1 MDFSIDPEFQ
11 AKLDWMDRF
20 VRDEVEAM
28 DLLFPQGSEQFNIR
42 NKKARAMARR
52 LQAKVKEQGL
62 WACHLT
68 PEMGGKGYGQV
79 KLGLMNEI
87 LGRTSWGPV
96 IFGCAAPDTGNAE
109 IVAMFGTPEQKRRYL
124 QPLLDGDI
132 FSTYAMT
139 EPQAGADPKEFTCRA
154 WREGDEW
161 VIEGEKWYASNY
173 KNSSFVIAMVVTNPE
188 NPPHERM
195 SMFLMPS
202 NTPGIV
208 DIRDVAGMNDPVDAG
223 HHAYLRFDKVR
234 VPLDAMLGAPGEGFK
249 LAQARLGGGRIHHA
263 MRVVGQC
270 QRALEMMQERAVSR
284 QTQGRQLGDHQFV
297 KGMIADSA
305 IELEM
310 YRLLILKTAWMI
322 DTMPHGA
329 ARMHIGMCKVAM
341 ARVYHDIVRRA
352 VHLHGALGTT
362 HETPLARM
370 WMGVP
375 MLSVADGPTEVH
387 QIQVANALLKKTTP
401 APGMFPSEHIPTRQA
416 QAAIDYADE
425 LRAASEIT
433 ARAEAGAAA

>member
-1 MDFSIDPEFQ
+1 MDFSVDPEFQ
-11 AKLDWMDRF
+11 EKLDWMNMF
-20 VRDEVEAM
+20 VREEVETM
-28 DLLFPQGSEQFNIR
+28 DLLFPQGSEQFNIKNR
-42 NKKARAMARR
+42 KARAMAKA

-68 PEMGGKGYGQV
+68 PELGGKGYGQV

-109 IVAMFGTPEQKRRYL
+109 ILAMFGTAAQKARFL
-124 QPLLDGDI
+124 QPLLDGNI

-154 WREGDEW
+154 WREGNEW
-161 VIEGEKWYASNY
+161 VIEGEKWYASNF
-173 KNSSFVIAMVVTNPE
+173 KNSSFVIAMVITNPE
-188 NPPHERM
+188 NAPHQRM
-195 SMFLMPS
+195 SMFLIPS
-202 NTPGIV
+202 DAPGII
-208 DIRDVAGMNDPVDAG
+208 DIRDVAGMNDPVDSG

-234 VPLDAMLGAPGEGFK
+234 VPLDAMLGEPGQGFK

-284 QTQGRQLGDHQFV
+284 HTQGRQLGDHQFV

-310 YRLLILKTAWMI
+310 YRLLVLKTAWMI

-329 ARMHIGMCKVAM
+329 ARTHIGMCKVAM

-362 HETPLARM
+362 HETPLAKM
-370 WMGVP
+370 WMGIP

-387 QIQVANALLKKTTP
+387 QVQIANALLKNTSP
-401 APGMFPSEHIPTRQA
+401 SPGLFPSEHIPSRTLAA
-416 QAAIDYADE
+416 QARYRDE
-425 LRAASEIT
+425 LEAI
-433 ARAEAGAAA
+433 EAGLQQV